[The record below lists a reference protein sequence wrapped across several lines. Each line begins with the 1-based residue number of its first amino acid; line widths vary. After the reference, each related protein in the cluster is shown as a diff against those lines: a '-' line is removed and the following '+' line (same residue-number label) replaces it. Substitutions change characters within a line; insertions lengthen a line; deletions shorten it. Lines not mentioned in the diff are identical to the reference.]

1 VTPLPKDRIRNIG
14 IVAHIDAGK
23 TTTSERFLYYTGR
36 SHKMGEVHDGLAV
49 MDFRDDE
56 RDRGITISA
65 AATTLSWREHR
76 FNLIDTPG
84 HVDFTA
90 EVERAL
96 RVLDGAVVVFDGVEG
111 VEPQSETVWHQ
122 ADRYGVPRIAFI
134 NKMDR
139 IGADFDAAVT
149 GIEKRLGAVP
159 IPIQMPDGSA
169 ETFAGIVD
177 LVEDAHITFDND
189 SLGRDLAVGKVPE
202 RLATEATARRSR
214 LIERLAELHEPLTDL
229 FLAEKPIT
237 ASDLRTALRAVT
249 VSGKAVPILCGAAL
263 RNIGIQPLL
272 DAVCWYLPS
281 PTDRGN
287 AEGTDPRDGSDIVR
301 EPTDAAP
308 FAALVFKVQ
317 ASAAADLF
325 YLRVYSGRLA
335 AGERAWNP
343 RTKERERL
351 RRMLRVHADRGET
364 VEAAEAGDIVAV
376 TGLHRSVSGDTLCD
390 EGRPILLEPI
400 RFPSTVVSIAIEPK
414 TGADR
419 DRLAE
424 LIPRLQREDPTLKAS
439 VDAETGQSLLSGMG
453 ELHLD
458 VTLKRIEREFGIRL
472 GFGKPRVS
480 YRETI
485 RGPAEGSATYQRQVG
500 GEPLFARV
508 RLRIEALADQGAKTE
523 VRDGMSPGTIPSGYL
538 PALRESVANAADG
551 GGLYGYPVTGVLAT
565 IEDAAFTESGQ
576 PEIAIN
582 SAASHAFREAL
593 LAAGPI
599 VLEPYGRLEIHVPE
613 DYVGVVMKTLQQRR
627 AVVLDTGF
635 ARGLAVVRGVA
646 PIGEM
651 FGFLTA
657 LRSQTQGRGSYMLE
671 PLDYRPLP
679 DNLTALHH
687 ERLIG

>member
-23 TTTSERFLYYTGR
+23 TTTSERFLFYTGR
-36 SHKMGEVHDGLAV
+36 SHKLGEVHDGLAV
-49 MDFRDDE
+49 MDFREDE

-65 AATTLSWREHR
+65 AATTLAWRDYR
-76 FNLIDTPG
+76 INLIDTPG

-122 ADRYGVPRIAFI
+122 ADRYHVPRIAFI

-139 IGADFDAAVT
+139 IGADFDAAVSA
-149 GIEKRLGAVP
+149 IEKRLGARA

-169 ETFAGIVD
+169 ETFAGVVD
-177 LVEDAHITFDND
+177 LVDETYLTFDQE
-189 SLGRDLAVGKVPE
+189 SLGRDLTAASIPE
-202 RLATEATARRSR
+202 RLTGESAGRRART
-214 LIERLAELHEPLTDL
+214 IERLAELHEPLADL
-229 FLAEKPIT
+229 FLGEKPIGV
-237 ASDLRTALRAVT
+237 ADLRAALRAVT
-249 VSGKAVPILCGAAL
+249 VAGAAVPVLCGAAL
-263 RNIGIQPLL
+263 RNVGIQPLL

-281 PTDRGN
+281 PLDVG
-287 AEGTDPRDGSDIVR
+287 AAHGTDPRGGNQVVR
-301 EPTDAAP
+301 EPKDSAP
-308 FAALVFKVQ
+308 FSALVFKIQ
-317 ASAAADLF
+317 ASPAADLF
-325 YLRVYSGRLA
+325 YLRVYSGTLK
-335 AGERAWNP
+335 AGDRAWNP
-343 RTKERERL
+343 RTGERERL
-351 RRMLRVHADRGET
+351 RRMLRMYADRGEAMDG
-364 VEAAEAGDIVAV
+364 VEAGDIIAVA
-376 TGLHRSVSGDTLCD
+376 GLHASVSGDTLCD
-390 EGRPILLEPI
+390 EANPVLFEPI

-414 TGADR
+414 TSADR
-419 DRLAE
+419 DRLSE

-439 VDAETGQSLLSGMG
+439 VDPETGQSLLSGMG

-480 YRETI
+480 YRETV
-485 RGPAEGSATYQRQVG
+485 RGEAEGSATYQRQVG
-500 GEPLFARV
+500 GEQLFARV
-508 RLRIEALADQGAKTE
+508 RLSVSPLEDQGARTQ
-523 VRDGMSPGTIPSGYL
+523 VRDLLPQGTIPNAFL
-538 PALRESVANAADG
+538 PALRESVANAAEG
-551 GGLYGYPVTGVLAT
+551 GGIYGYPVTGVRAS
-565 IEDAAFTESGQ
+565 IEDAAFTEAGQ

-593 LAAGPI
+593 QKAGSI
-599 VLEPYGRLEIHVPE
+599 VLEPYGKLEIHVPE
-613 DYVGVVMKTLQQRR
+613 EYVGVVMKTLQQRR
-627 AVVLDTGF
+627 AVVMDTGF
-635 ARGLAVVRGVA
+635 ARDSAVIRGVA

-679 DNLTALHH
+679 ESLTALHH
-687 ERLIG
+687 AKLIG

>member
-1 VTPLPKDRIRNIG
+1 MTPLPKDRIRNIG

-23 TTTSERFLYYTGR
+23 TTTSERFLFYTGR

-49 MDFRDDE
+49 MDFREDE

-65 AATTLSWREHR
+65 AATTLAWRDHR
-76 FNLIDTPG
+76 INLIDTPG

-122 ADRYGVPRIAFI
+122 ADHYGVPRIAFI

-139 IGADFDAAVT
+139 IGADFDAAVS
-149 GIEKRLGAVP
+149 GIEKRLGARA

-169 ETFAGIVD
+169 ETFSGIVD
-177 LVEDAHITFDND
+177 LVDETHVTFDD
-189 SLGRDLAVGKVPE
+189 ETLGRDVASAPIPE
-202 RLATEATARRSR
+202 RLAAEGAARRTF
-214 LIERLAELHEPLTDL
+214 LIDRLAELHEPLADL
-229 FLAEKPIT
+229 YLAELPIG
-237 ASDLRTALRAVT
+237 AADLRAALRAVT
-249 VSGKAVPILCGAAL
+249 IAGKAVPVLCGAAL
-263 RNIGIQPLL
+263 RNVGIQPLL

-281 PTDRGN
+281 PTDVGS
-287 AEGTDPRDGSDIVR
+287 AQGTDPRDGSPVVR
-301 EPTDAAP
+301 EPKDAAP
-308 FAALVFKVQ
+308 FSALVFKIQ
-317 ASAAADLF
+317 ASPAADLF

-335 AGERAWNP
+335 AGERALNP
-343 RTKERERL
+343 RTGERERL
-351 RRMLRVHADRGET
+351 RRMLQMHADRGEA
-364 VEAAEAGDIVAV
+364 VDAVEAGDIIAVA
-376 TGLHRSVSGDTLCD
+376 GLHASVSGDTLCD
-390 EGRPILLEPI
+390 EAHPVLLEPI

-414 TGADR
+414 TSADR

-424 LIPRLQREDPTLKAS
+424 LIPRLQREDPTLRAS
-439 VDAETGQSLLSGMG
+439 VDSETGQSLLSGMG
-453 ELHLD
+453 ELHLE

-480 YRETI
+480 YRETV
-485 RGPAEGSATYQRQVG
+485 RMGAEGSATYQRQVG

-508 RLRIEALADQGAKTE
+508 RLRIEPLADQGARTE
-523 VRDGMSPGTIPSGYL
+523 VRDALAAGTIPGGFL

-551 GGLYGYPVTGVLAT
+551 GGLYGYPVTGVRAT

-593 LAAGPI
+593 RAAGPV
-599 VLEPYGRLEIHVPE
+599 VLEPYGRLEIRVPE

-627 AVVLDTGF
+627 AVVTDTGF
-635 ARGLAVVRGVA
+635 ARETAVIRGVA

-687 ERLIG
+687 DKRIG

>member
-1 VTPLPKDRIRNIG
+1 MTPLPKERIRNIG

-23 TTTSERFLYYTGR
+23 TTTSERFLYYTGQ
-36 SHKMGEVHDGLAV
+36 SHKLGEVHDGLAV
-49 MDFRDDE
+49 MDFRQDE

-65 AATTLSWREHR
+65 AATTLVWRDHR
-76 FNLIDTPG
+76 INLIDTPG

-122 ADRYGVPRIAFI
+122 ADRYHVPRIAFI

-139 IGADFDAAVT
+139 IGADFDAAVS
-149 GIEKRLGAVP
+149 GIEKRLGARA

-169 ETFAGIVD
+169 ETFAGVDD
-177 LVEDAHITFDND
+177 LVEATYLTFDEK
-189 SLGRDLAVGKVPE
+189 SLGRDVVTGPIPE
-202 RLATEATARRSR
+202 RLAALSAARRSL
-214 LIERLAELHEPLTDL
+214 LIERLAEHHEPLADL
-229 FLAEKPIT
+229 FLAEQPIR
-237 ASDLRTALRAVT
+237 ADDVRAALRAVT
-249 VSGKAVPILCGAAL
+249 VAGTAVPVLCGAAL

-281 PTDRGN
+281 PTDVGP
-287 AEGTDPRDGSDIVR
+287 AKGTDPRDGSEVVR
-301 EPTDAAP
+301 EPKDAAP
-308 FAALVFKVQ
+308 FAALVFKIQ
-317 ASAAADLF
+317 ASPAADLF
-325 YLRVYSGRLA
+325 YLRVYSGRLQS
-335 AGERAWNP
+335 GERAWNP
-343 RTKERERL
+343 RTGERERL
-351 RRMLRVHADRGET
+351 RRMLRMHADRGEA
-364 VEAAEAGDIVAV
+364 VDAVEAGDIVAV
-376 TGLHRSVSGDTLCD
+376 AGLHRSVSGDTLCD
-390 EGRPILLEPI
+390 EAKPVLLEPI

-414 TGADR
+414 TSADR

-424 LIPRLQREDPTLKAS
+424 LIPRLQREDPTLQSS
-439 VDAETGQSLLSGMG
+439 VDPETGQSLLSGMG

-480 YRETI
+480 YRETV
-485 RGPAEGSATYQRQVG
+485 RAVAEGSATYQRQVG

-508 RLRIEALADQGAKTE
+508 RLRIEPLADQGARTE
-523 VRDGMSPGTIPSGYL
+523 VRDGLPAGTIPGAFL

-551 GGLYGYPVTGVLAT
+551 GGLYGYPVTGVRAT
-565 IEDAAFTESGQ
+565 IEDAAFSESGQ

-593 LAAGPI
+593 RVAGPI

-613 DYVGVVMKTLQQRR
+613 DYVGAVMKTLQQRR
-627 AVVLDTGF
+627 AVVMDTGF
-635 ARGLAVVRGVA
+635 ARDTAVIRGVA

-687 ERLIG
+687 DKLIG

>member
-1 VTPLPKDRIRNIG
+1 VTPLSKHRIRNIG

-23 TTTSERFLYYTGR
+23 TTTSERFLFYTGQ
-36 SHKMGEVHDGLAV
+36 SHKLGEVHDGLAA
-49 MDFRDDE
+49 MDFREDE

-65 AATTLSWREHR
+65 AATTLAWRDHR
-76 FNLIDTPG
+76 INLIDTPG

-122 ADRYGVPRIAFI
+122 ADRYRVPRIAFI

-139 IGADFDAAVT
+139 IGADFDAAVS
-149 GIEKRLGAVP
+149 GIEKRLGARA

-169 ETFAGIVD
+169 DTFAGIVD
-177 LVEDAHITFDND
+177 LVDATHLTFDEET
-189 SLGRDLAVGKVPE
+189 LGRDVVAGPIPATLAAE
-202 RLATEATARRSR
+202 SAARRSI
-214 LIERLAELHEPLTDL
+214 LIERLAELHEPLADL
-229 FLAEKPIT
+229 FLAEKPI
-237 ASDLRTALRAVT
+237 AAGDVRAALRAVT
-249 VSGKAVPILCGAAL
+249 VAGTAVPVLCGAAL

-281 PTDRGN
+281 PTDVGP
-287 AEGTDPRDGSDIVR
+287 AHGTDPRNGSEVVR
-301 EPTDAAP
+301 EPEDAAP
-308 FAALVFKVQ
+308 FSALVFKIQ
-317 ASAAADLF
+317 ASPAADLF
-325 YLRVYSGRLA
+325 YLRVYSGRLP

-343 RTKERERL
+343 RTGERERL
-351 RRMLRVHADRGET
+351 RRMLRMHADRGEA
-364 VEAAEAGDIVAV
+364 VDAVEAGDIIAVA
-376 TGLHRSVSGDTLCD
+376 GLHRSVSGDTLCD
-390 EGRPILLEPI
+390 EAKPILLEPI

-414 TGADR
+414 TSADR

-424 LIPRLQREDPTLKAS
+424 LIPRLQREDPTLRSS
-439 VDAETGQSLLSGMG
+439 VDPETGQSLLSGMG

-480 YRETI
+480 YRETV
-485 RGPAEGSATYQRQVG
+485 RAPGEGSATYQRKVG

-508 RLRIEALADQGAKTE
+508 RLRIEPLADQGARTE
-523 VRDGMSPGTIPSGYL
+523 VLDALPQGTIPSAFL
-538 PALRESVANAADG
+538 PALRDSIANAADG
-551 GGLYGYPVTGVLAT
+551 GGLYGYPVTGVAAT
-565 IEDAAFTESGQ
+565 IVDAAFSESGQ

-593 LAAGPI
+593 RVAGPV
-599 VLEPYGRLEIHVPE
+599 VLEPYGRLEIRVPE
-613 DYVGVVMKTLQQRR
+613 DYVGVVMKTLKQRR
-627 AVVLDTGF
+627 AVVMDTAI
-635 ARGLAVVRGVA
+635 ARGTAVVHGVA

-687 ERLIG
+687 DRLIG

>member
-1 VTPLPKDRIRNIG
+1 MSPLPKDRIRNIG

-23 TTTSERFLYYTGR
+23 TTTSERFLFYTGR
-36 SHKMGEVHDGLAV
+36 SHKLGEVHDGLAV
-49 MDFRDDE
+49 MDFREDE

-76 FNLIDTPG
+76 INLIDTPG

-122 ADRYGVPRIAFI
+122 ADRYGVPRVAFI

-139 IGADFDAAVT
+139 IGANFDAAVA
-149 GIEKRLGAVP
+149 GIEKRLGARA
-159 IPIQMPDGSA
+159 IPIQRPDGSA

-177 LVEDAHITFDND
+177 LVEMRYLTFGEQ
-189 SLGRDLAVGKVPE
+189 SLGRDVTDSPVPA
-202 RLATEATARRSR
+202 RLAEDCAARRDL
-214 LIERLAELHEPLTDL
+214 LIERLAELHEPLADR
-229 FLAEKPIT
+229 FLAEQPI
-237 ASDLRTALRAVT
+237 APDDLRAALRAVT
-249 VSGKAVPILCGAAL
+249 VSGAAVPVLCGAAL
-263 RNIGIQPLL
+263 RNVGIQPLL
-272 DAVCWYLPS
+272 DAVCLYLPS
-281 PTDRGN
+281 PVDVGP
-287 AEGTDPRDGSDIVR
+287 AHGTDPKDGSEIDR
-301 EPTDAAP
+301 ASDDDAP
-308 FAALVFKVQ
+308 FSALVFKIQ
-317 ASAAADLF
+317 ASPAADLF
-325 YLRVYSGRLA
+325 YLRVYSGRLE
-335 AGERAWNP
+335 AGGRALNP
-343 RTKERERL
+343 RTGERERL
-351 RRMLRVHADRGET
+351 RRMLRMYADRGEAVDV
-364 VEAAEAGDIVAV
+364 VESGDIVAV
-376 TGLHRSVSGDTLCD
+376 AGLHRSVSGDTLCD
-390 EGRPILLEPI
+390 EARPVLLEPI

-414 TGADR
+414 TSADR
-419 DRLAE
+419 DRLAD
-424 LIPRLQREDPTLKAS
+424 LIPRLQREDPTLRAS
-439 VDAETGQSLLSGMG
+439 VDPETGQSLLSGMG

-480 YRETI
+480 YRETV
-485 RGPAEGSATYQRQVG
+485 RGPGEGSATYQRQVG
-500 GEPLFARV
+500 GDPLFARV
-508 RLRIEALADQGAKTE
+508 RLRIEPLQDQGARAE
-523 VRDGMSPGTIPSGYL
+523 VVDGLAPGTIPSGYL
-538 PALRESVANAADG
+538 PALRESVANAAEG
-551 GGLYGYPVTGVLAT
+551 GGLYGYPVTGVRAT
-565 IEDAAFTESGQ
+565 IEDASFTESGQ

-593 LAAGPI
+593 RAAGPI
-599 VLEPYGRLEIHVPE
+599 VLEPYGKLEIRIPE
-613 DYVGVVMKTLQQRR
+613 DYVGAVMKTLQQRR

-635 ARGLAVVRGVA
+635 ARDAAIVRGVA

-687 ERLIG
+687 DKRVS

>member
-1 VTPLPKDRIRNIG
+1 MSSLPKDRIRNIG

-23 TTTSERFLYYTGR
+23 TTTSERFLYYTGQ
-36 SHKMGEVHDGLAV
+36 SHKLGEVHDGLAV
-49 MDFRDDE
+49 MDFREDE

-65 AATTLSWREHR
+65 AATTLSWRDHR
-76 FNLIDTPG
+76 INLIDTPG

-96 RVLDGAVVVFDGVEG
+96 RVLDGAVVIFDGVEG

-122 ADRYGVPRIAFI
+122 ADRYHVPRIAFI

-139 IGADFDAAVT
+139 IGADFDAAVS
-149 GIEKRLGAVP
+149 GIEKRLGARA
-159 IPIQMPDGSA
+159 IPVQMPDGSA

-177 LVEDAHITFDND
+177 LVDGTHLTFADD
-189 SLGRDLAVGKVPE
+189 TLGRDVATGPIPA
-202 RLATEATARRSR
+202 RLAALSAARRSL
-214 LIERLAELHEPLTDL
+214 LIERLAELHEPLADL
-229 FLAEKPIT
+229 FLAEKPI
-237 ASDLRTALRAVT
+237 AAGDVRAALRAVT
-249 VSGKAVPILCGAAL
+249 VAGTAVPVLCGAAL
-263 RNIGIQPLL
+263 RNIGIQPVL

-281 PTDRGN
+281 PTDVGSAR
-287 AEGTDPRDGSDIVR
+287 GTDPKDGSEVVR
-301 EPTDAAP
+301 EPKDQAP

-317 ASAAADLF
+317 ASPAADLF
-325 YLRVYSGRLA
+325 YLRVYSGRLES
-335 AGERAWNP
+335 GERAWNP
-343 RTKERERL
+343 RTRERERL
-351 RRMLRVHADRGET
+351 RRMLRMHADRGEA
-364 VEAAEAGDIVAV
+364 VDAVEAGDIIAVA
-376 TGLHRSVSGDTLCD
+376 GLHRSMSGDTLCD
-390 EGRPILLEPI
+390 EGKPVVLEPI

-414 TGADR
+414 TATDR

-424 LIPRLQREDPTLKAS
+424 LIPRLQREDPTLRAS
-439 VDAETGQSLLSGMG
+439 VDPETGQSLLSGMG

-458 VTLKRIEREFGIRL
+458 VVLKRIEREFGIRL

-480 YRETI
+480 YRETV
-485 RGPAEGSATYQRQVG
+485 RGDGQGSATYQRQVG

-508 RLRIEALADQGAKTE
+508 RLRVAPLADHGARIE
-523 VRDGMSPGTIPSGYL
+523 VRDALSPGTIPSAFL
-538 PALRESVANAADG
+538 PALRESVVNAADG
-551 GGLYGYPVTGVLAT
+551 GGLYGYPVTGVAAT

-593 LAAGPI
+593 RAAGPI
-599 VLEPYGRLEIHVPE
+599 VLEPYGLLEIRVPA

-627 AVVLDTGF
+627 AVVTDTGF
-635 ARGLAVVRGVA
+635 ARETAVIRGVA

-657 LRSQTQGRGSYMLE
+657 LRSQTQGRGSYVLE

-687 ERLIG
+687 DKLIG

>member
-1 VTPLPKDRIRNIG
+1 MSALPKDRIRNIG

-23 TTTSERFLYYTGR
+23 TTTSERFLFYTGR

-49 MDFRDDE
+49 MDFREDE

-65 AATTLSWREHR
+65 AATSLSWRDHR
-76 FNLIDTPG
+76 INLIDTPG

-139 IGADFDAAVT
+139 IGADFDAAVA
-149 GIEKRLGAVP
+149 GIEKRLGAKA
-159 IPIQMPDGSA
+159 IPVQMPDGSA
-169 ETFAGIVD
+169 ETFAGLVD
-177 LVEDAHITFDND
+177 LVDETYLTFDEQT
-189 SLGRDLAVGKVPE
+189 LGRDVTSAAIPARLVGDSS
-202 RLATEATARRSR
+202 ARRAL
-214 LIERLAELHEPLTDL
+214 LIEKLAELHEPLADL
-229 FLAEKPIT
+229 FLAERPIG
-237 ASDLRTALRAVT
+237 SDDLRGALRAVT
-249 VSGKAVPILCGAAL
+249 VSGKAVPVLCGAAL

-281 PTDRGN
+281 PTDVGPTR
-287 AEGTDPRDGSDIVR
+287 GTDPTDGSPVERAPD
-301 EPTDAAP
+301 DAAP
-308 FAALVFKVQ
+308 FSARIFKIQ
-317 ASAAADLF
+317 ASPAADLF
-325 YLRVYSGRLA
+325 YLRVYSGRLD

-343 RTKERERL
+343 RTGERERL
-351 RRMLRVHADRGET
+351 RRMLRMYADRGEA
-364 VEAAEAGDIVAV
+364 VDAVEAGDIVAV
-376 TGLHRSVSGDTLCD
+376 AGLHRSVSGDTLCD
-390 EGRPILLEPI
+390 EAKPVLLEPI

-414 TGADR
+414 TSADR
-419 DRLAE
+419 DRLSE
-424 LIPRLQREDPTLKAS
+424 LIPRLQREDPTLRAS
-439 VDAETGQSLLSGMG
+439 VDPETGQSLLSGMG

-458 VTLKRIEREFGIRL
+458 VTLKRIEREFGVKL

-485 RGPAEGSATYQRQVG
+485 RGPAEGAATYQRQVG
-500 GEPLFARV
+500 GDPLFARV
-508 RLRIEALADQGAKTE
+508 RLRVTPLEDQGARVE
-523 VRDGMSPGTIPSGYL
+523 VVDGLAPGTIPAAYV
-538 PALRESVANAADG
+538 PALKDSVANAAEG
-551 GGLYGYPVTGVLAT
+551 GGLYGYPVTGLRAT
-565 IEDAAFTESGQ
+565 IDDAAFSETGQ

-593 LAAGPI
+593 RAAGPI
-599 VLEPYGRLEIHVPE
+599 VLEPYGRLELRVPE
-613 DYVGVVMKTLQQRR
+613 EYVGAVMKTLQQRR

-635 ARGLAVVRGVA
+635 ARETAVISGVA

-657 LRSQTQGRGSYMLE
+657 LRSQTQGRGSYVLE

-687 ERLIG
+687 DKRVS

>member
-23 TTTSERFLYYTGR
+23 TTTSERFLFYTGR

-49 MDFRDDE
+49 MDFRADE

-65 AATTLSWREHR
+65 AATTLAWRDHR

-139 IGADFDAAVT
+139 IGADFDAAVS
-149 GIEKRLGAVP
+149 GIEKRLGAAA
-159 IPIQMPDGSA
+159 IPIQTPDGSA

-177 LVEDAHITFDND
+177 LVDEVHLTFDED
-189 SLGRDLAVGKVPE
+189 TQGRDVVAGPIPA
-202 RLATEATARRSR
+202 RLAAFSAALRLR
-214 LIERLAELHEPLTDL
+214 LIERLAELHEPLADL
-229 FLAEKPIT
+229 FLAEMPIG
-237 ASDLRTALRAVT
+237 AGDLRAALRAVT
-249 VSGKAVPILCGAAL
+249 VAGKAVPVLCGAAL

-281 PTDRGN
+281 PTDVGT
-287 AEGTDPRDGSDIVR
+287 AAGTDPRDGSPIVR
-301 EPTDAAP
+301 EPNDAAP

-317 ASAAADLF
+317 ASPAADLF
-325 YLRVYSGRLA
+325 YLRVYSGRLT
-335 AGERAWNP
+335 AGERAFNP
-343 RTKERERL
+343 RTGERERL
-351 RRMLRVHADRGET
+351 RRMLRMHADRGEA
-364 VEAAEAGDIVAV
+364 VDAAEAGDIIAV

-390 EGRPILLEPI
+390 EAKPILLEPI

-414 TGADR
+414 TSADR
-419 DRLAE
+419 DRLNE

-439 VDAETGQSLLSGMG
+439 VDPETGQSLLAGMG

-485 RGPAEGSATYQRQVG
+485 RSAASGSATYQRQVG

-508 RLRIEALADQGAKTE
+508 NLRIEPLSDQGARTE
-523 VRDGMSPGTIPSGYL
+523 VRDALPPGTIPGAFL
-538 PALRESVANAADG
+538 PALRESVKNAADG
-551 GGLYGYPVTGVLAT
+551 GGLYGYPVTGVAAT

-582 SAASHAFREAL
+582 SAAGHAFREAL
-593 LAAGPI
+593 RAAGPI

-635 ARGLAVVRGVA
+635 ARETAVIRGVA

-657 LRSQTQGRGSYMLE
+657 LRSQTQGRGSYVLE
-671 PLDYRPLP
+671 PCDYRPLP

-687 ERLIG
+687 DRLIG

>member
-1 VTPLPKDRIRNIG
+1 VTSLPKDRIRNIG

-65 AATTLSWREHR
+65 AATTLAWRDHR

-139 IGADFDAAVT
+139 IGADFDAAVS
-149 GIEKRLGAVP
+149 GIEKRLGATA

-177 LVEDAHITFDND
+177 LVEATHVTFDEGT
-189 SLGRDLAVGKVPE
+189 LGRDVASAPIPT
-202 RLATEATARRSR
+202 RLAAESAARRSR
-214 LIERLAELHEPLTDL
+214 LIERLADLHEPLADL
-229 FLAEKPIT
+229 FLAERPIS
-237 ASDLRTALRAVT
+237 ASDLRAALRAVT
-249 VSGKAVPILCGAAL
+249 VAGKAVPVLCGAAL

-281 PTDRGN
+281 PTDVGD
-287 AEGTDPRDGSDIVR
+287 ATGTDPRDGKAVVR
-301 EPTDAAP
+301 EPVDAAP
-308 FAALVFKVQ
+308 FSALIFKVQ
-317 ASAAADLF
+317 ASPAADLF
-325 YLRVYSGRLA
+325 YLRVYSGRLE

-343 RTKERERL
+343 RTGERERL
-351 RRMLRVHADRGET
+351 RRMLRVFADRGEA
-364 VEAAEAGDIVAV
+364 VDAAEAGDIVAV

-390 EGRPILLEPI
+390 EAKPILLEPI

-414 TGADR
+414 TSGDR
-419 DRLAE
+419 DRLSE
-424 LIPRLQREDPTLKAS
+424 LIPRLQREDPTLRAS
-439 VDAETGQSLLSGMG
+439 VDPETGQSLLSGMG

-485 RGPAEGSATYQRQVG
+485 RAPAEGSATYQRQVG

-508 RLRIEALADQGAKTE
+508 RLRLEPLADQGARTD
-523 VRDGMSPGTIPSGYL
+523 VRDAMAQGTIPSAYL
-538 PALRESVANAADG
+538 PALRESVANAAEG
-551 GGLYGYPVTGVLAT
+551 GGLYGYPVTGVAAT
-565 IEDAAFTESGQ
+565 IEDAAFSESGQ

-593 LAAGPI
+593 RAAGPI

-635 ARGLAVVRGVA
+635 ARETAVIRGVA

-687 ERLIG
+687 DKLIG

>member
-1 VTPLPKDRIRNIG
+1 
-14 IVAHIDAGK
+14 
-23 TTTSERFLYYTGR
+23 
-36 SHKMGEVHDGLAV
+36 
-49 MDFRDDE
+49 
-56 RDRGITISA
+56 
-65 AATTLSWREHR
+65 
-76 FNLIDTPG
+76 
-84 HVDFTA
+84 
-90 EVERAL
+90 
-96 RVLDGAVVVFDGVEG
+96 
-111 VEPQSETVWHQ
+111 
-122 ADRYGVPRIAFI
+122 
-134 NKMDR
+134 
-139 IGADFDAAVT
+139 
-149 GIEKRLGAVP
+149 
-159 IPIQMPDGSA
+159 
-169 ETFAGIVD
+169 
-177 LVEDAHITFDND
+177 
-189 SLGRDLAVGKVPE
+189 
-202 RLATEATARRSR
+202 
-214 LIERLAELHEPLTDL
+214 
-229 FLAEKPIT
+229 
-237 ASDLRTALRAVT
+237 
-249 VSGKAVPILCGAAL
+249 
-263 RNIGIQPLL
+263 L

-287 AEGTDPRDGSDIVR
+287 AVGTDPRDGSEIAR

-317 ASAAADLF
+317 ASPAADLF
-325 YLRVYSGRLA
+325 YLRVYSGRLE

-351 RRMLRVHADRGET
+351 RRMLRVHADRGEA

-376 TGLHRSVSGDTLCD
+376 TGLHRSVSGDTLCE

-439 VDAETGQSLLSGMG
+439 VDPETGQSLLSGMG

-485 RGPAEGSATYQRQVG
+485 RGPADGSATYQRQVG

-508 RLRIEALADQGAKTE
+508 RLRIEPLADQGAKTE

-565 IEDAAFTESGQ
+565 IDDAAFTESGQ

-593 LAAGPI
+593 RAAGPV

-627 AVVLDTGF
+627 AIVLDTGF

>member
-1 VTPLPKDRIRNIG
+1 MGALSKDRIRNIG

-23 TTTSERFLYYTGR
+23 TTTSERFLFYTGR
-36 SHKMGEVHDGLAV
+36 SHKLGEVHDGLAV
-49 MDFRDDE
+49 MDFREDE

-65 AATTLSWREHR
+65 AATTLSWRDHR
-76 FNLIDTPG
+76 INLIDTPG

-96 RVLDGAVVVFDGVEG
+96 RVLDGAVVVFDGVAG

-122 ADRYGVPRIAFI
+122 ADRYGVPRLAFI

-139 IGADFDAAVT
+139 IGADFESAVSQ
-149 GIEKRLGAVP
+149 IEKRLGARA

-177 LVEDAHITFDND
+177 LVEQAHLTFDES
-189 SLGRDLAVGKVPE
+189 SLGREVASGPVPE
-202 RLATEATARRSR
+202 ALRGETALRRAAM
-214 LIERLAELHEPLTDL
+214 IERLAELHEPLADL
-229 FLAEKPIT
+229 FLAEQPIGT
-237 ASDLRTALRAVT
+237 AEIKSALRAVT
-249 VSGKAVPILCGAAL
+249 VAGAAVPVLCGAAL
-263 RNIGIQPLL
+263 RNVGVQPLL

-281 PTDRGN
+281 PLDIGGAR
-287 AEGTDPRDGSDIVR
+287 GTDPRDGSELVR
-301 EPTDAAP
+301 PPEDGAP
-308 FAALVFKVQ
+308 FSALIFKIQ
-317 ASAAADLF
+317 ASPAADLF
-325 YLRVYSGRLA
+325 YMRVYSGRLE
-335 AGERAWNP
+335 AGDRAWNP
-343 RTKERERL
+343 RTAERERL
-351 RRMLRVHADRGET
+351 RRVLRMYADRGEP
-364 VEAAEAGDIVAV
+364 VESIEAGDIVAV
-376 TGLHRSVSGDTLCD
+376 AGLHRSVSGDTLCD
-390 EGRPILLEPI
+390 EAKPILLEPI

-414 TGADR
+414 TSADR
-419 DRLAE
+419 DKLAD

-439 VDAETGQSLLSGMG
+439 TDAETGQSLLSGMG

-458 VTLKRIEREFGIRL
+458 VTLKRIEREFGIKL

-485 RGPAEGSATYQRQVG
+485 RGPGEGTATYQRQVG
-500 GEPLFARV
+500 GDQLFARV
-508 RLRIEALADQGAKTE
+508 RLHLSPLEDQGARTE
-523 VRDGMSPGTIPSGYL
+523 VVDAMAPGTIPASFL
-538 PALRESVANAADG
+538 PALRDSVANAADG
-551 GGLYGYPVTGVLAT
+551 GGLYGYPVTGVKAT
-565 IEDAAFTESGQ
+565 IEDAEFSESGQ

-593 LAAGPI
+593 RGAGPI
-599 VLEPYGRLEIHVPE
+599 VLEPYGKLEIRVPE
-613 DYVGVVMKTLQQRR
+613 DYVGAVMRTLQQRR

-635 ARGLAVVRGVA
+635 ARDLAIIRGVA

-687 ERLIG
+687 DKFVG

>member
-1 VTPLPKDRIRNIG
+1 MTSLPKDRIRNIG

-49 MDFRDDE
+49 MDFREDE

-65 AATTLSWREHR
+65 AATTLTWRDHR

-139 IGADFDAAVT
+139 IGADFEAAVS
-149 GIEKRLGAVP
+149 GIEKRLGATA

-177 LVEDAHITFDND
+177 LVESTYVTFDEGT
-189 SLGRDLAVGKVPE
+189 LGRDVAYAPIPA
-202 RLATEATARRSR
+202 RLAALSEAWRSR
-214 LIERLAELHEPLTDL
+214 LIERLAELHEPLADL

-237 ASDLRTALRAVT
+237 ASDLRAALRAVT
-249 VSGKAVPILCGAAL
+249 VAGKAVPILCGAAL

-281 PTDRGN
+281 PTDVGD
-287 AEGTDPRDGSDIVR
+287 ATGTDPRDGKTVVR
-301 EPTDAAP
+301 APVDTAP
-308 FAALVFKVQ
+308 FSALIFKVQ
-317 ASAAADLF
+317 ANAAADLF
-325 YLRVYSGRLA
+325 YLRVYSGRLE

-343 RTKERERL
+343 RTGERERL
-351 RRMLRVHADRGET
+351 RRMLRVFADRGEA
-364 VEAAEAGDIVAV
+364 VAVAEAGDIVAV
-376 TGLHRSVSGDTLCD
+376 TGLHRSVSGDTLCA
-390 EGRPILLEPI
+390 EGQPILLEPI

-414 TGADR
+414 TSGDR

-424 LIPRLQREDPTLKAS
+424 LIPRLQREDPTLRAS
-439 VDAETGQSLLSGMG
+439 VDPETGQSLLSGMG

-485 RGPAEGSATYQRQVG
+485 RASAEGSATYQRQVG

-508 RLRIEALADQGAKTE
+508 RLRLAPLTDQGGRTE
-523 VRDGMSPGTIPSGYL
+523 VLDAMAHGTIPSAYL
-538 PALRESVANAADG
+538 PALRESVANAAEG
-551 GGLYGYPVTGVLAT
+551 GGLYGYPVTGVSAT
-565 IEDAAFTESGQ
+565 IEDAAFSESGQ

-593 LAAGPI
+593 RAAGPI

-627 AVVLDTGF
+627 AIVLDTGF
-635 ARGLAVVRGVA
+635 ARESAVIRGVA

-687 ERLIG
+687 DKLIG

>member
-1 VTPLPKDRIRNIG
+1 MSSLPKDRIRNIG

-36 SHKMGEVHDGLAV
+36 SHKMGEVHDGLAG
-49 MDFRDDE
+49 MDFRVDE
-56 RDRGITISA
+56 RERGITISA
-65 AATTLSWREHR
+65 AATTLAWKDHQL
-76 FNLIDTPG
+76 NLIDTPG

-139 IGADFDAAVT
+139 IGADFDAAVA
-149 GIEKRLGAVP
+149 GIEKRLGAIA
-159 IPIQMPDGSA
+159 IPIQIPDGSA
-169 ETFAGIVD
+169 ETFAGLVD
-177 LVEDAHITFDND
+177 LVENQHVTFDEGT
-189 SLGRDLAVGKVPE
+189 LGRVVASGPIPSRLAGESEARRLRLVE
-202 RLATEATARRSR
+202 RLAD
-214 LIERLAELHEPLTDL
+214 LHEPLADL

-237 ASDLRTALRAVT
+237 VSDLRAALRAVT
-249 VSGKAVPILCGAAL
+249 VAGKAVPVLCGAAL

-281 PTDRGN
+281 PVDVGP
-287 AEGTDPRDGSDIVR
+287 AEGTDPRDGKAITR
-301 EPTDAAP
+301 EPADAAP
-308 FAALVFKVQ
+308 FSALIFKVQ
-317 ASAAADLF
+317 ASAAADQF
-325 YLRVYSGRLA
+325 YLRVYSGRLE

-351 RRMLRVHADRGET
+351 RRMQRVFADRGEN
-364 VEAAEAGDIVAV
+364 VDVAEAGDIVAV

-390 EGRPILLEPI
+390 EGKPILLEPI

-414 TGADR
+414 TSADR
-419 DRLAE
+419 DRLGE
-424 LIPRLQREDPTLKAS
+424 LIPRLQREDPTLRAS
-439 VDAETGQSLLSGMG
+439 VDPETGQSLLSGMG

-480 YRETI
+480 FRETI
-485 RGPAEGSATYQRQVG
+485 RASAEGSATYQRQVG

-508 RLRIEALADQGAKTE
+508 RLRLEPLADQGGRAV
-523 VRDGMSPGTIPSGYL
+523 VRDAMAPGTIPSAYL
-538 PALRESVANAADG
+538 PALRESIANAADG
-551 GGLYGYPVTGVLAT
+551 GGLYGYPVTGVAAT
-565 IEDAAFTESGQ
+565 LEDAAFSESGQ

-593 LAAGPI
+593 RAAGPI

-613 DYVGVVMKTLQQRR
+613 EYVGVVMKTLLQRR
-627 AVVLDTGF
+627 AVVTDTGF
-635 ARGLAVVRGVA
+635 ARESAVIRGVA

-687 ERLIG
+687 DKLIG

>member
-1 VTPLPKDRIRNIG
+1 VTAFPKDRIRNIG

-49 MDFRDDE
+49 MDFREDE

-65 AATTLSWREHR
+65 AATTLLWRDHR

-139 IGADFDAAVT
+139 IGADFDAAVS
-149 GIEKRLGAVP
+149 GIEKRLGATA
-159 IPIQMPDGSA
+159 IPIQLPDGAA
-169 ETFAGIVD
+169 ETFAGLVD
-177 LVEDAHITFDND
+177 LVESVHVTFDEG
-189 SLGRDLAVGKVPE
+189 SLGREVASGPIPA
-202 RLATEATARRSR
+202 RLAAEAASRRSR
-214 LIERLAELHEPLTDL
+214 LIERLAELHEPLADL
-229 FLAEKPIT
+229 FLSEQPIS
-237 ASDLRTALRAVT
+237 AADLRSALRAVT
-249 VSGKAVPILCGAAL
+249 VAGKGVPILCGAAL

-281 PTDRGN
+281 PNDVGDV
-287 AEGTDPRDGSDIVR
+287 EGTDPRDGSHIVR
-301 EPTDAAP
+301 APTDAAP
-308 FAALVFKVQ
+308 FSALIFKVQ

-325 YLRVYSGRLA
+325 YLRVYSGRLE

-343 RTKERERL
+343 RTGERERL
-351 RRMLRVHADRGET
+351 RRMLRVHADRGEA
-364 VEAAEAGDIVAV
+364 VDAAEAGDIIAV

-414 TGADR
+414 TSADR
-419 DRLAE
+419 DRLSE

-458 VTLKRIEREFGIRL
+458 VTLKRIEREFGVRL

-485 RGPAEGSATYQRQVG
+485 RTAAEGSATYQRQVG

-508 RLRIEALADQGAKTE
+508 RLSLAPLDDQGARTE
-523 VRDGMSPGTIPSGYL
+523 VHDGMSQGTIPAAYL
-538 PALRESVANAADG
+538 PALRESVANAAEG
-551 GGLYGYPVTGVLAT
+551 GGLYGYPVTGVAAT
-565 IEDAAFTESGQ
+565 IQDAAFSESGQ

-593 LAAGPI
+593 RAAGPI

-613 DYVGVVMKTLQQRR
+613 EYVGVVMKTLQQRR
-627 AVVLDTGF
+627 AVVLETGF
-635 ARGLAVVRGVA
+635 ARETAIIRGVA

-687 ERLIG
+687 DKLIG

>member
-1 VTPLPKDRIRNIG
+1 MTPLPKDRIRNIG

-23 TTTSERFLYYTGR
+23 TTTSERFLFYTGR
-36 SHKMGEVHDGLAV
+36 SHKLGEVHDGLAV
-49 MDFRDDE
+49 IDFREDE

-65 AATTLSWREHR
+65 AATTLAWRDHR
-76 FNLIDTPG
+76 INLIDTPG

-122 ADRYGVPRIAFI
+122 ADRYHVPRIAFI

-139 IGADFDAAVT
+139 IGADFDAAVA
-149 GIEKRLGAVP
+149 GIEKRLGARA

-169 ETFAGIVD
+169 ETFAGVVD
-177 LVEDAHITFDND
+177 LVDETYLTFGQE
-189 SLGRDLAVGKVPE
+189 SLGRDLTAASIPG
-202 RLATEATARRSR
+202 RLAGESAGRRARM
-214 LIERLAELHEPLTDL
+214 IERLAELHEPLADL
-229 FLAEKPIT
+229 FLGEKPIG
-237 ASDLRTALRAVT
+237 AADLRAALRAVT
-249 VSGKAVPILCGAAL
+249 VTGAAVPVLCGAAL
-263 RNIGIQPLL
+263 RNVGIQPLL

-281 PTDRGN
+281 PLDVG
-287 AEGTDPRDGSDIVR
+287 AAHGTDPRDGTEVVR
-301 EPTDAAP
+301 EPKDAAP
-308 FAALVFKVQ
+308 FSALVFKIQ
-317 ASAAADLF
+317 ASPAADLF
-325 YLRVYSGRLA
+325 YLRVYSGTLK
-335 AGERAWNP
+335 AGDRAWNP
-343 RTKERERL
+343 RTGGRERL
-351 RRMLRVHADRGET
+351 RRMLRMYADRGEAMDA
-364 VEAAEAGDIVAV
+364 VEAGDIIAVA
-376 TGLHRSVSGDTLCD
+376 GLHASVSGDTLCD
-390 EGRPILLEPI
+390 EAKPALLEPI

-414 TGADR
+414 TSADR
-419 DRLAE
+419 DRLSD

-439 VDAETGQSLLSGMG
+439 VDPETGQSLLSGMG

-480 YRETI
+480 YRETV
-485 RGPAEGSATYQRQVG
+485 RGEAEGSATYQRQVG
-500 GEPLFARV
+500 GEQLFARV
-508 RLRIEALADQGAKTE
+508 RLHVSPLGDQGARTE
-523 VRDGMSPGTIPSGYL
+523 VRDLLPQGTIPNAFL
-538 PALRESVANAADG
+538 PALRESVANAAEG
-551 GGLYGYPVTGVLAT
+551 GGIYGYPVTGVRAS
-565 IEDAAFTESGQ
+565 IEDAAFTEAGQ

-593 LAAGPI
+593 QKAGSI

-613 DYVGVVMKTLQQRR
+613 EYVGVVMKTLQQRR
-627 AVVLDTGF
+627 AVVMDTGF
-635 ARGLAVVRGVA
+635 ARDSAVIRGVA

-679 DNLTALHH
+679 ENLTALHH
-687 ERLIG
+687 AKLIG

>member
-1 VTPLPKDRIRNIG
+1 VTRLPKDRIRNIG

-23 TTTSERFLYYTGR
+23 TTTSERFLYYTGQ
-36 SHKMGEVHDGLAV
+36 SHKLGEVHDGLAV
-49 MDFRDDE
+49 MDFREDE

-65 AATTLSWREHR
+65 AATTLDWRDHR
-76 FNLIDTPG
+76 INLIDTPG

-122 ADRYGVPRIAFI
+122 ADRYRVPRIAFI

-139 IGADFDAAVT
+139 IGADFDAAVA
-149 GIEKRLGAVP
+149 GIEKRLGARA

-169 ETFAGIVD
+169 ETFAGLVD
-177 LVEDAHITFDND
+177 LVESTHLTFDD
-189 SLGRDLAVGKVPE
+189 DTLGRDV
-202 RLATEATARRSR
+202 ATGAIPPALVAESTARRST
-214 LIERLAELHEPLTDL
+214 LIERLAELHEPLADL
-229 FLAEKPIT
+229 FLAEKPI
-237 ASDLRTALRAVT
+237 AVDDVRAALRAVT
-249 VSGKAVPILCGAAL
+249 ITGAAVPVLCGAAL

-281 PTDRGN
+281 PIDRG
-287 AEGTDPRDGSDIVR
+287 AAHGTHPKDGSEVVR
-301 EPTDAAP
+301 EPKDSAP
-308 FAALVFKVQ
+308 FSALVFKIQ
-317 ASAAADLF
+317 ASPAADLF
-325 YLRVYSGRLA
+325 YLRVYSGRLE
-335 AGERAWNP
+335 AGDRAWNP
-343 RTKERERL
+343 RTGQKERL
-351 RRMLRVHADRGET
+351 RRMLRMHADRGEA
-364 VEAAEAGDIVAV
+364 VDAVEAGDIVAV
-376 TGLHRSVSGDTLCD
+376 AALHRSISGDTLCD
-390 EGRPILLEPI
+390 EAKPVVLEPI

-414 TGADR
+414 TSTDR

-424 LIPRLQREDPTLKAS
+424 LIPRLQREDPTLRSS
-439 VDAETGQSLLSGMG
+439 VDPETGQSLLSGMG

-480 YRETI
+480 YRETV
-485 RGPAEGSATYQRQVG
+485 REPASGSASYQRQVG
-500 GEPLFARV
+500 GEALSARV
-508 RLRIEALADQGAKTE
+508 RLRVEPLPDQGAVTE
-523 VRDGMSPGTIPSGYL
+523 VRDGLSPGTIPSAYL
-538 PALRESVANAADG
+538 PALRDSVANAAEG
-551 GGLYGYPVTGVLAT
+551 GGLYGYPVTGVRAT

-593 LAAGPI
+593 RAAGPI
-599 VLEPYGRLEIHVPE
+599 VLEPYGLLEIRVPA
-613 DYVGVVMKTLQQRR
+613 DFVGAVMKTLQQRR
-627 AVVLDTGF
+627 AIVTDTGF
-635 ARGLAVVRGVA
+635 ARETAVIRGVA

-651 FGFLTA
+651 FGFLTS

-687 ERLIG
+687 DKLIG

>member
-1 VTPLPKDRIRNIG
+1 VSPLPKDRIRNIG

-23 TTTSERFLYYTGR
+23 TTTSERFLFYTGR
-36 SHKMGEVHDGLAV
+36 SHKLGEVHDGLAV
-49 MDFRDDE
+49 MDFREDE

-65 AATTLSWREHR
+65 AATTLSWRDHR
-76 FNLIDTPG
+76 INLIDTPG

-122 ADRYGVPRIAFI
+122 ADRYGVPRLAFI

-139 IGADFDAAVT
+139 IGADFDAAVS
-149 GIEKRLGAVP
+149 GIEKRLGARAL
-159 IPIQMPDGSA
+159 PIQIPDGSA

-177 LVEDAHITFDND
+177 LVLETYLAFDEAT
-189 SLGRDLAVGKVPE
+189 LGRDVAAGPIPE
-202 RLATEATARRSR
+202 RMAAGAAGSR
-214 LIERLAELHEPLTDL
+214 ALLIERLAELHEPLADL
-229 FLAEKPIT
+229 FLAERPIDADT
-237 ASDLRTALRAVT
+237 LRAALRAVT
-249 VSGKAVPILCGAAL
+249 VSGAAVPVLCGAAL

-281 PTDRGN
+281 PLDVGAAR
-287 AEGTDPRDGSDIVR
+287 GTDPKDGSELTR
-301 EPTDAAP
+301 EPDDAAP
-308 FAALVFKVQ
+308 FSALVFKIQ
-317 ASAAADLF
+317 ASPAADLF
-325 YLRVYSGRLA
+325 YLRVYSGRLE

-343 RTKERERL
+343 RTGERERL
-351 RRMLRVHADRGET
+351 RRILRMYADRGEA
-364 VEAAEAGDIVAV
+364 VDAVEAGDIVAV
-376 TGLHRSVSGDTLCD
+376 AGLHRTVSGDTLCN
-390 EGRPILLEPI
+390 EGKPILLEPI

-414 TGADR
+414 TSSDR
-419 DRLAE
+419 DRLGE
-424 LIPRLQREDPTLKAS
+424 LIPRLQREDPTLQAS
-439 VDAETGQSLLSGMG
+439 VDPDTGQSLLSGMG

-480 YRETI
+480 YRETV
-485 RGPAEGSATYQRQVG
+485 RAEGEGTASYQRQVG
-500 GEPLFARV
+500 GDPLFARV
-508 RLRIEALADQGAKTE
+508 RLRLVPLPDQGARTE
-523 VRDGMSPGTIPSGYL
+523 VVDGMPQGTIPTAYL
-538 PALRESVANAADG
+538 PALRDSVANAADG
-551 GGLYGYPVTGVLAT
+551 GGVYGYPVTGVRAI

-593 LAAGPI
+593 RAAGPI
-599 VLEPYGRLEIHVPE
+599 VLEPYGKLEIRVPE

-635 ARGLAVVRGVA
+635 ARETAIIAGVA

-657 LRSQTQGRGSYMLE
+657 LRSQTQGRGSFTLE
-671 PLDYRPLP
+671 PLDFRPLP

-687 ERLIG
+687 DKLIG

>member
-1 VTPLPKDRIRNIG
+1 MAPLPKDRIRNIG

-23 TTTSERFLYYTGR
+23 TTTSERFLFYTGR
-36 SHKMGEVHDGLAV
+36 SHKLGEVHDGLAV
-49 MDFRDDE
+49 MDFREDE

-65 AATTLSWREHR
+65 AATTLAWRDHR
-76 FNLIDTPG
+76 INLIDTPG

-122 ADRYGVPRIAFI
+122 ADRYNVPRIAFI

-139 IGADFDAAVT
+139 IGADFDAAVA
-149 GIEKRLGAVP
+149 GIEKRLGARA

-169 ETFAGIVD
+169 ETFAGMVD
-177 LVEDAHITFDND
+177 LVEQTYLTFDQE
-189 SLGRDLAVGKVPE
+189 SLGRDLTAVAIPS
-202 RLATEATARRSR
+202 RLAAECAARRAR
-214 LIERLAELHEPLTDL
+214 LIERLADLHEPLADL
-229 FLAEKPIT
+229 FLAEKPIE
-237 ASDLRTALRAVT
+237 AGHLRDALRAVT
-249 VSGKAVPILCGAAL
+249 VSGSAVPVLCGAAL
-263 RNIGIQPLL
+263 RNVGIQPLL

-281 PTDRGN
+281 PLDVPP
-287 AEGTDPRDGSDIVR
+287 AHGTDPRDGSAVVR
-301 EPTDAAP
+301 EPKDAAP
-308 FAALVFKVQ
+308 FSALVFKIQ
-317 ASAAADLF
+317 ASPAADLF
-325 YLRVYSGRLA
+325 YIRVYSGRLE

-343 RTKERERL
+343 RTKGRERL
-351 RRMLRVHADRGET
+351 RRMLRMYADRGEA
-364 VEAAEAGDIVAV
+364 VEAADAGDIIAVA
-376 TGLHRSVSGDTLCD
+376 GLHASVSGDTLCS
-390 EGRPILLEPI
+390 EGQPVLLEPI

-414 TGADR
+414 TSADR
-419 DRLAE
+419 DRLSE

-480 YRETI
+480 YRETV
-485 RGPAEGSATYQRQVG
+485 RAEAEGSATYQRQVG
-500 GEPLFARV
+500 GEQLFARV
-508 RLRIEALADQGAKTE
+508 RLRVAPLPDQGARTE
-523 VRDGMSPGTIPSGYL
+523 VSVNLSPGAIPSSFI
-538 PALRESVANAADG
+538 PALRDSVANAAEG
-551 GGLYGYPVTGVLAT
+551 GGIYGYPVTGLLAS
-565 IEDAAFTESGQ
+565 IEDAAFGEAGQ

-582 SAASHAFREAL
+582 SAASHAFRDAL
-593 LAAGPI
+593 QHAGSI

-613 DYVGVVMKTLQQRR
+613 EFVGVVMKTLQQRR
-627 AVVLDTGF
+627 AVVTDTGF
-635 ARGLAVVRGVA
+635 AREAAVIRGVA

-657 LRSQTQGRGSYMLE
+657 LRSQTQGRGSYVLE

-679 DNLTALHH
+679 ENLTALHH
-687 ERLIG
+687 AKLIG

>member
-23 TTTSERFLYYTGR
+23 TTTSERFLFYTGQ
-36 SHKMGEVHDGLAV
+36 SHKLGEVHDGLAV
-49 MDFRDDE
+49 MDFREDE

-65 AATTLSWREHR
+65 AATTLAWRDHR
-76 FNLIDTPG
+76 INLIDTPG

-122 ADRYGVPRIAFI
+122 ADRYRVPRIAFI

-139 IGADFDAAVT
+139 IGADFDAAVS
-149 GIEKRLGAVP
+149 GIEKRLGARP

-177 LVEDAHITFDND
+177 LVDATYLTFDEET
-189 SLGRDLAVGKVPE
+189 LGRDVTAGPIPATLAAE
-202 RLATEATARRSR
+202 SAARRSI
-214 LIERLAELHEPLTDL
+214 LIERLAELHEPLADL
-229 FLAEKPIT
+229 FLSEKPI
-237 ASDLRTALRAVT
+237 AAGDVRAALRAVT
-249 VSGKAVPILCGAAL
+249 VAGTAVPVLCGAAL

-281 PTDRGN
+281 PTDVGP
-287 AEGTDPRDGSDIVR
+287 AHGTDPRDGSEVVR
-301 EPTDAAP
+301 APKDAAP
-308 FAALVFKVQ
+308 FSALVFKIQ
-317 ASAAADLF
+317 ASPAADLF
-325 YLRVYSGRLA
+325 YLRVYSGRLP

-343 RTKERERL
+343 RTGERERL
-351 RRMLRVHADRGET
+351 RRMLRMHADRGEA
-364 VEAAEAGDIVAV
+364 VDAVEAGDIIAVA
-376 TGLHRSVSGDTLCD
+376 GLHRSISGDTLCD
-390 EGRPILLEPI
+390 EAKPILLEPI

-414 TGADR
+414 TSADR

-424 LIPRLQREDPTLKAS
+424 LIPRLQREDPTLRSS
-439 VDAETGQSLLSGMG
+439 VDPETGQSLLSGMG

-480 YRETI
+480 YRETV
-485 RGPAEGSATYQRQVG
+485 RGQAEGSATYQRKVG

-508 RLRIEALADQGAKTE
+508 RLRIEPLADQGARTE
-523 VRDGMSPGTIPSGYL
+523 VRDGLPPGTIPSAFL

-551 GGLYGYPVTGVLAT
+551 GGLYGYPVTGVRAT
-565 IEDAAFTESGQ
+565 IEDAAFSESGQ
-576 PEIAIN
+576 PGIAIN

-593 LAAGPI
+593 RVAGPV
-599 VLEPYGRLEIHVPE
+599 VLEPYGRLEIRVPE
-613 DYVGVVMKTLQQRR
+613 DYVGVVMKTLKQRR
-627 AVVLDTGF
+627 AVVMDTGI
-635 ARGLAVVRGVA
+635 ARETAVIRGVA

-679 DNLTALHH
+679 DNLAALHH
-687 ERLIG
+687 DKLIG

>member
-1 VTPLPKDRIRNIG
+1 VSAIAKDRIRNIG

-23 TTTSERFLYYTGR
+23 TTTSERFLFYTGR
-36 SHKMGEVHDGLAV
+36 SHKLGEVHDGLAV

-65 AATTLSWREHR
+65 AATTLVWRDHR
-76 FNLIDTPG
+76 INLIDTPG

-139 IGADFDAAVT
+139 IGADFDAAVL
-149 GIEKRLGAVP
+149 GIEKRLGARP

-169 ETFAGIVD
+169 ETFAGLVD
-177 LVEDAHITFDND
+177 LIDETHVTFDD
-189 SLGRDLAVGKVPE
+189 ASLGRDVAAAPIPA
-202 RLATEATARRSR
+202 RLAAESAARRAAM
-214 LIERLAELHEPLTDL
+214 IERLADLHEPLADL
-229 FLAEKPIT
+229 FLAERPIGPD
-237 ASDLRTALRAVT
+237 DLRAALRAVT
-249 VSGKAVPILCGAAL
+249 VKGLAVPVFCGAAL

-281 PTDRGN
+281 PEDVG
-287 AEGTDPRDGSDIVR
+287 AAHGTDPKDGSGVDR
-301 EPTDAAP
+301 PPDDKAP
-308 FAALVFKVQ
+308 FSALVFKIQ
-317 ASAAADLF
+317 ASPAADLF
-325 YLRVYSGRLA
+325 YLRVYSGTLE

-343 RTKERERL
+343 RTGERERL
-351 RRMLRVHADRGET
+351 RRMLRMYADRGEA
-364 VEAAEAGDIVAV
+364 VDVVEAGDIVAV
-376 TGLHRSVSGDTLCD
+376 AGLHRTVSGDTLCD
-390 EGRPILLEPI
+390 EAKPVLLEPI

-414 TGADR
+414 TSADR

-424 LIPRLQREDPTLKAS
+424 LIPRLQREDPTLVAS
-439 VDAETGQSLLSGMG
+439 VDSETGQSLLSGMG

-458 VTLKRIEREFGIRL
+458 VTLKRIEREFGIKL

-485 RGPAEGSATYQRQVG
+485 RAAAEGAATYQRQVG

-508 RLRIEALADQGAKTE
+508 RLRVEPLADPGARVE
-523 VRDGMSPGTIPSGYL
+523 VVDELGAGAIPAAYR
-538 PALRESVANAADG
+538 PALKESVANAAEG
-551 GGLYGYPVTGVLAT
+551 GGLYGYPVTGVRAT
-565 IEDAAFTESGQ
+565 VEDAAFAESGQ

-593 LAAGPI
+593 RAAGPV
-599 VLEPYGRLEIHVPE
+599 VLEPYGRLEIRVPE
-613 DYVGVVMKTLQQRR
+613 EFVGVVMKTLQQRR
-627 AVVLDTGF
+627 AVVMDTGF
-635 ARGLAVVRGVA
+635 ARDTAVVRGVA

-651 FGFLTA
+651 FGFLTS

-687 ERLIG
+687 DKLIG